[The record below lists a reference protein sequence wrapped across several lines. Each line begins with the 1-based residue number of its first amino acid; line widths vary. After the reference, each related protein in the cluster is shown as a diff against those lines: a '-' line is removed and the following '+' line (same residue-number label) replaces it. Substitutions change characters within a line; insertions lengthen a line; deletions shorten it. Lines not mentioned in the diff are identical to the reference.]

1 MTSTAVYEELVKI
14 FFQFILPSLIL
25 SIPAAYFS
33 YKSYLSANKS
43 QQAKLP
49 VEVDK
54 LRADTDK
61 TEVETLTLIIGSLR
75 EHIFSLETQI
85 VELSARITRL
95 QSNLDDCLSSKT
107 HSHDEN
113 GVVE

>member
-1 MTSTAVYEELVKI
+1 MTPSIYDELVKI
-14 FFQFILPSLIL
+14 FFQFILPALIL

-43 QQAKLP
+43 QTARLP

-54 LRADTDK
+54 LKADTEK
-61 TEVETLTLIIGSLR
+61 TEVETLTMIIDKLR
-75 EHIFSLETQI
+75 EHIVALELQIKSLSEEIQ
-85 VELSARITRL
+85 LLHGR
-95 QSNLDDCLSSKT
+95 LDDCLSSKS

-113 GVVE
+113 GNVE